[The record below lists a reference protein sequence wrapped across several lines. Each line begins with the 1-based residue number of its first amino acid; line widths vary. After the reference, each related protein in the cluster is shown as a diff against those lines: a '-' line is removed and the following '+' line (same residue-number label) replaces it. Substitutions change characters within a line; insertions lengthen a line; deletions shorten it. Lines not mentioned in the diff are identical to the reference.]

1 MDSMLAKLEVTSDRA
16 FRGSTP
22 DGPIW
27 VIVGRHALCILAG
40 RPLAVGCEP
49 AAKARTD
56 GVTLGI
62 VYHPGEVGT
71 DSRRRFILYGIVP
84 DSHASVQVR
93 IGSRVRKI
101 PVAGNAY
108 SVKSRV
114 PVLKVP

>member
-1 MDSMLAKLEVTSDRA
+1 MVSMLAKLGVTSDRV
-16 FRGSTP
+16 FRGSTSN
-22 DGPIW
+22 GPIW
-27 VIVGRHALCILAG
+27 VVVGRRALCILAG

-49 AAKARTD
+49 AAKARTN

-62 VYHPGEVGT
+62 VYHPAEVGT

-93 IGSRVRKI
+93 VGSRIRKI
-101 PVAGNAY
+101 PVTGNAY